1 MGLFDKNNKNGLI
14 KRAPTKYRV
23 ETVTVPKPAPKPAA
37 TKPIRPLANSSSARS
52 TPRPSPKPS
61 SIRQKSN
68 SPYPSSSDETR
79 IARKRKAGSV
89 GAAPRRSPAVE
100 RVTFDKDSDAEED
113 DGWLT
118 LETRKRQRK
127 GLDGRKED
135 ANRKLRYRK
144 AFEDGQDRLEYIHAT
159 DVASL
164 ECGCVPQMGA
174 EARKEEVAFEL
185 QYPSLAPREK

>member
-1 MGLFDKNNKNGLI
+1 MGLFDNKNKNPLL

-23 ETVTVPKPAPKPAA
+23 ETVTVPRPASKLAA
-37 TKPIRPLANSSSARS
+37 AKPIRPRANDSSARS

-79 IARKRKAGSV
+79 IARKRKAGGA
-89 GAAPRRSPAVE
+89 GAARSSPAVE

-118 LETRKRQRK
+118 LESRKRQRK
-127 GLDGRKED
+127 DGRQED
-135 ANRKLRYRK
+135 ANRKMRHRK
-144 AFEDGQDRLEYIHAT
+144 AFADGQERLRYIQAT

-174 EARKEEVAFEL
+174 EAQKEDVAFEL
-185 QYPSLAPREK
+185 QYPSLTPREK